1 MSGYELSRFV
11 DLSQSDAEE
20 YTCSICKDIFRNP
33 VVTNCCLQT
42 FCEQCINDWLE
53 KNNTCPYD
61 RKELN
66 KNQLSRPS
74 RFENIEKYLKISF
87 SILLNCVFIKL
98 NNFFKSIH

>member
-1 MSGYELSRFV
+1 MSGYELNRYI
-11 DLSQSDAEE
+11 DLSQSDSKEL
-20 YTCSICKDIFRNP
+20 TCSICHDIFRNF
-33 VVTNCCLQT
+33 VVTNCLQT

-74 RFENIEKYLKISF
+74 KFLNFENYLKIYF
-87 SILLNCVFIKL
+87 
-98 NNFFKSIH
+98 